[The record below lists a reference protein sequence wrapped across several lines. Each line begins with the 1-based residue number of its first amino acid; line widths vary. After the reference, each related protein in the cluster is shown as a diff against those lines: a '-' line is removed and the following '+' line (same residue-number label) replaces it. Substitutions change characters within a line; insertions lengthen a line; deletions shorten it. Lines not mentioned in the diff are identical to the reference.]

1 MMPQGSKYAAVAG
14 RVDRSSPLRR
24 VRGLTGVLWVLL
36 TGITGI
42 RLVAGADSNAVP
54 PRPRLSDSFRYF
66 QESRAEGPWMV
77 RGVRLRRGRPDLSI
91 RVVLGGG
98 DRLGISTL
106 SEQVG
111 SVPRSTGRP
120 LAASNGDYFVR
131 DGLFTGD
138 PEGLC
143 ISEGRLVSLPT
154 EKSCFWI
161 APDGTPQS
169 TNVISLM
176 AVVWPD
182 GTRSPAGLNE
192 EPKERP
198 VVFTP
203 EFGRSTLW
211 LRGKDLALVPE
222 EGVASLA
229 PGGLRRFRIA
239 GIRENG
245 GTPLSSTQLVVH
257 LPEEFKVRAQP
268 RVGDTVGVDTA
279 TLPDLR
285 GVRTAIGGGP
295 ALLRNGEPTQL
306 QAAEVRHPRTAIG
319 WNRDEFILLQVDG
332 RQPSVS
338 VGMSFSELARLFRE
352 LGCTD
357 ALNLDGGGSSTLW
370 VQGQVAN
377 MPSEG
382 SERPMANALVLVLE
396 KEREKAEKESRPA
409 SD

>member
-1 MMPQGSKYAAVAG
+1 MMWRNTRVGAGTASEGRGRPRRRRLSGFLAVAW
-14 RVDRSSPLRR
+14 LA
-24 VRGLTGVLWVLL
+24 LL
-36 TGITGI
+36 AGI
-42 RLVAGADSNAVP
+42 LAVHGADTTTP
-54 PRPRLSDSFRYF
+54 TPRPRLSESFGYQ
-66 QESRAEGPWMV
+66 QESRAEGPWSIH
-77 RGVRLRRGRPDLSI
+77 RVRLRRGRPDLSFH
-91 RVVLGGG
+91 VVLGGG
-98 DRLGISTL
+98 GRLGVSTL
-106 SEQVG
+106 SAQVA
-111 SVPRSTGRP
+111 SVPKSLGRP
-120 LAASNGDYFVR
+120 IAAANGDYFVR

-143 ISEGRLVSLPT
+143 VSEGRLVSLPT

-182 GTRSPAGLNE
+182 GTRSAVGLNE

-203 EFGRSTLW
+203 EFGPATHW
-211 LRGKDLALVPE
+211 LRGKDLVFLPD
-222 EGVASLA
+222 GGTASLA
-229 PGGLRRFRIA
+229 PGELRRFRLT
-239 GIRENG
+239 GIRESG
-245 GTPLSSTQLVVH
+245 GTTLSSTQLVVH
-257 LPEEFKVRAQP
+257 LPEEFGHALPKV
-268 RVGDTVGVDTA
+268 GETVSIDTA

-295 ALLRNGEPTQL
+295 ALLRNGETTQL

-319 WNRDEFILLQVDG
+319 WNRDEFFLVQVDG

-338 VGMSFSELARLFRE
+338 VGMSFSELAKLFQE

-396 KEREKAEKESRPA
+396 KAEKENRPA
-409 SD
+409 SN